1 MHCDVF
7 LRDCLVKNPYVCER
21 GGLGPSRGDSGGVA
35 GAGGIGSSCN
45 VSVSLSEEQTSAW
58 ITSPGFPER
67 YPDDALCY
75 THITCPQGRQ
85 SH

>member
-1 MHCDVF
+1 MFF
-7 LRDCLVKNPYVCER
+7 LRDCSVQNPYVCER
-21 GGLGPSRGDSGGVA
+21 GDLKHSLGENGGGN
-35 GAGGIGSSCN
+35 GAGGIGANCN
-45 VSVSLSEEQTSAW
+45 VSIFLSEEQASAW

-75 THITCPQGRQ
+75 THITCPQGRH